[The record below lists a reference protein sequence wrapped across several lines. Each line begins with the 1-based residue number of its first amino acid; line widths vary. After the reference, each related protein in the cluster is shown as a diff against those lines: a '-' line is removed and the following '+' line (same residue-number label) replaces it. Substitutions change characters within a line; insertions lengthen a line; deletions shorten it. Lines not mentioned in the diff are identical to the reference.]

1 MRQEMGGSRSA
12 YGDLNIRGGEVVLAP
27 QTQSLSDLGA
37 GHKNVGMWRR
47 WEDRYR
53 WRSSSAVLSRDNVTH
68 DKLSAAAVGDVDQC
82 SASQVFV
89 QSKTAATRPPHPPSP
104 PVSPSPR

>member
-1 MRQEMGGSRSA
+1 MRQEMGGSRSCI
-12 YGDLNIRGGEVVLAP
+12 YGDLNIRGGELVLAP
-27 QTQSLSDLGA
+27 QTQSLSNLGA

-82 SASQVFV
+82 RLTGVCAEQNC
-89 QSKTAATRPPHPPSP
+89 RHPPSSPSP